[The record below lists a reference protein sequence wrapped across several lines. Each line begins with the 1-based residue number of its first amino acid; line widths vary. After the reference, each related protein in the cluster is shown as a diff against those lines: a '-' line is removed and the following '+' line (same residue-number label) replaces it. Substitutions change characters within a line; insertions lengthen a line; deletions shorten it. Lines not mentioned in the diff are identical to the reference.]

1 MIRGMSYQHKQIGK
15 LSLVAH
21 AIGFAITFWVFS
33 IVSLDTHAVT
43 GRWMMFGLLTMLS
56 VTAFTFSSLT
66 TAVNDHEFRAG
77 FGPLRWPD
85 RRVAL
90 SEIAGVVPT
99 RTAPLAGW
107 GVRIT
112 VRGWLY
118 SVSGRDAII
127 VGLRNGKQFL
137 IGTDDPVG
145 LADAINGA
153 LPQEPVFWQIRGAK

>member
-1 MIRGMSYQHKQIGK
+1 MIRGMSYQHKQIGT

-43 GRWMMFGLLTMLS
+43 ARWMMFGLLTMLS
-56 VTAFTFSSLT
+56 VTAITFSSLT
-66 TAVNDHEFRAG
+66 TAVNDHQFRAG
-77 FGPLRWPD
+77 FGPLKWPD

-99 RTAPLAGW
+99 RTSPLAGW

-118 SVSGRDAII
+118 SVSGRDAVI

-137 IGTDDPVG
+137 IGTYDPVG